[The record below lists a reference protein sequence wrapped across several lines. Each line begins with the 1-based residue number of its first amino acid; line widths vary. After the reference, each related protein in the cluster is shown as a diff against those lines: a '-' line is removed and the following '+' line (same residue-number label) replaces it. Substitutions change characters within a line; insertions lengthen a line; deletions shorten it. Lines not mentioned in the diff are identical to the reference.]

1 MRLREWRVYR
11 IPSSLFSVTNE
22 DISKLKFVAQYNLER
37 SPPKDG
43 TPACVQQNKY
53 RGWWARF
60 SIVNYETEPGTKV
73 DGYQQI
79 KLLKGLSVLARKIR
93 KSVTGIN
100 AVIVYGHNQQLQ
112 DSHSVEVGDDIV
124 SYRKV

>member
-1 MRLREWRVYR
+1 
-11 IPSSLFSVTNE
+11 
-22 DISKLKFVAQYNLER
+22 
-37 SPPKDG
+37 
-43 TPACVQQNKY
+43 
-53 RGWWARF
+53 
-60 SIVNYETEPGTKV
+60 
-73 DGYQQI
+73 
-79 KLLKGLSVLARKIR
+79 LKGLSVLARKTR